1 MIISQYILKTVKLG
15 GVISPM
21 CDMKNIQPSLNQRI
35 TISE

>member
-1 MIISQYILKTVKLG
+1 MIINRYILKTVKLG

-35 TISE
+35 NITE

>member
-1 MIISQYILKTVKLG
+1 MIINQYILKTVKL

-35 TISE
+35 NITE